1 MIEVE
6 HIFKTYGSTVAVS
19 DLSFKS
25 SPGEIFGLL
34 GPNGAGKSTTI
45 RMIMNIIAPES
56 GRILFKGSV
65 LNAKDKDRIGYL
77 PEERGLYKK
86 LTVAEVLRYLASL
99 KNVDAAAADRRMND
113 WLERFGL
120 SEWKDR
126 KVDELS
132 KGMAQKVQLTAA
144 VIHDPDFV
152 FLDEP
157 FSGLDPVST
166 DVLRDAVV
174 DLNRAGKTVL
184 FSTHNMEQAE
194 RICHSILVLN
204 KGQEVISGR
213 LADVKERYGKRSVA
227 VEFDGDLAFLD
238 EHPGVA
244 HVIRYP
250 RWAEIDLADGHT
262 ADELFAALAGRVSV
276 RRFEVLSPSLHKIF
290 VDQLGGRS
298 ADEAQEA
305 EALLESGAQEG
316 RV

>member
-6 HIFKTYGSTVAVS
+6 SISKSYGDTVAVR
-19 DLSFKS
+19 DLSFRS
-25 SPGEIFGLL
+25 TPGEIFGLL

-45 RMIMNIIAPES
+45 RMIMNIIAPDA
-56 GRILFKGSV
+56 GRILFKGSPLTV
-65 LNAKDKDRIGYL
+65 ADKDRIGYL

-99 KNVDAAAADRRMND
+99 KNVDARTADRRID
-113 WLERFGL
+113 EWLERFGL
-120 SEWKDR
+120 SEWKNK

-132 KGMAQKVQLTAA
+132 KGMAQKVQLSAA

-184 FSTHNMEQAE
+184 FSTHNMDQAE
-194 RICHSILVLN
+194 RICHSILILN
-204 KGQEVISGR
+204 KGRELISGR
-213 LADVKERYGKRSVA
+213 LADVKERYGRRSVA
-227 VEFDGDLAFLD
+227 IEFDGDLDFLD
-238 EHPGVA
+238 QHATVA

-250 RWAEIDLADGHT
+250 RWAEVELADGRS
-262 ADELFAALAGRVSV
+262 ADDLFAALSGRVSV

-290 VDQLGGRS
+290 VDQLGGR
-298 ADEAQEA
+298 ADSREPDQESNA
-305 EALLESGAQEG
+305 
-316 RV
+316 

>member
-6 HIFKTYGSTVAVS
+6 AISKSYGDTAAVR
-19 DLSFKS
+19 DLSFRS
-25 SPGEIFGLL
+25 TPGEIFGLL

-45 RMIMNIIAPES
+45 RMIMNIIAPDT
-56 GRILFKGSV
+56 GRILFKGSPLTV
-65 LNAKDKDRIGYL
+65 ADKDRIGYL

-86 LTVAEVLRYLASL
+86 LTVAEILRYLASL
-99 KNVDAAAADRRMND
+99 KNVDARTADGRID
-113 WLERFGL
+113 EWLERFGL
-120 SEWKDR
+120 SEWKNK

-184 FSTHNMEQAE
+184 FSTHNMDQAE
-194 RICHSILVLN
+194 RICHSILILN
-204 KGQEVISGR
+204 KGSELISGR

-227 VEFDGDLAFLD
+227 IEFDGDLRFLD
-238 EHPGVA
+238 QHAAVA

-250 RWAEIDLADGHT
+250 RWAEVELADGHS
-262 ADELFAALAGRVSV
+262 ADELYTALSGRVSV

-290 VDQLGGRS
+290 VDQLGGR
-298 ADEAQEA
+298 ADARTPSE
-305 EALLESGAQEG
+305 ESNA
-316 RV
+316 